1 MVYSKPSF
9 LVSSKSF
16 TQTVLLPNY
25 FYGHIEEYAQVMF
38 SDRIDLRKRMTNRNF
53 SRSTAFAATILVLGV
68 SAGTTA
74 PLRAASFCAAIVE
87 SGWAIAVTEAEAKK
101 RAILWWSSRAGAK
114 GPGYENWD
122 RAQRKRT
129 HCEAHK
135 GKTRCKVTAAPCLPE
150 GRLPDLKPGEK
161 HLEL

>member
-1 MVYSKPSF
+1 
-9 LVSSKSF
+9 
-16 TQTVLLPNY
+16 
-25 FYGHIEEYAQVMF
+25 MF
-38 SDRIDLRKRMTNRNF
+38 SDRIDLRNKVTKRNF
-53 SRSTAFAATILVLGV
+53 SQGAILAAATLILGA
-68 SAGTTA
+68 SIAT
-74 PLRAASFCAAIVE
+74 PLRAASICASVIE
-87 SGWAIAVTEAEAKK
+87 SGWAIASTESEAKK

-129 HCEAHK
+129 HCEAYK